1 MQRRAK
7 RHVRRLASLRTWW
20 LVGLAGW
27 LYGLPSVMNDGRWW
41 WRTLGDTTPY
51 SAAAVIG
58 GTLLFA
64 LLAVATR
71 PQIARRGRRVLR
83 RLLV

>member
-1 MQRRAK
+1 
-7 RHVRRLASLRTWW
+7 
-20 LVGLAGW
+20 
-27 LYGLPSVMNDGRWW
+27 MNDGRWW

-58 GTLLFA
+58 GTLLLAF
-64 LLAVATR
+64 LAVSSK

-83 RLLV
+83 RLLA